1 MDKYEGWG
9 TTEKTEF
16 LSKCHEFVKNSKSEF
31 SLTITTNGN
40 PTDLAKAILSLL
52 IACIKGKIKTNL
64 GLSIL
69 SDLCSNEEIASVVMD
84 VFNYLD
90 TDTALSDNGGPERE
104 YFGNFVKESQKLLT
118 DKLLKERLEIDSLKD
133 IKLLNNIFSTKFI
146 KIKTKLFYKQRKYNL
161 FREESEGYSKLVTE
175 LNSDNM
181 DPKIMVE
188 IIKSLIGCFN
198 LDPNRVLDIILDSFE
213 HHTDNK
219 AEHFFIPLLHDYM
232 PESQRLTEVLAFKLR
247 QVNNLT
253 RSSYRLIALLIQYNL
268 IGLDNIY
275 PWLTPDDKDIK
286 TNWEKDIKNGQ
297 DYLRKASSM
306 IITKAPE
313 SETSDDNIQPKP
325 EENQKFCL
333 CEAMLEIGDWNTAQV
348 LIKRFPEYY
357 AVEYPPI
364 GDALCSLINQVIKPV
379 YNQVFNLH
387 SKSVKYSTDDQPN
400 SRSLKHVLTLEEFHD
415 VVLPMLI
422 TLGPGLHRDPVL
434 MFKIV
439 RIVREAL
446 TNEGIKNKDYTPSE
460 TGFYFDTL
468 SLLDRVLLPTL
479 SLAEGS
485 SISEH
490 LWTLL
495 QLYPYHCRYA
505 LYNSWKNDT
514 HKYHPKLLTKKVD
527 VQKKAR
533 SVMKRLCKDNTKP
546 SSRVIGKISH
556 YAPGYLFDYILGQ
569 IQVFDNLASI
579 VVECLKYMTSLS
591 FDVLGYCIVET
602 LGKSGQDRVK
612 HDGTSISVW
621 LQSTASFCGAIFK
634 KHPVE
639 LTGILQYVA
648 NQLKTENSLDLLI
661 LKEIVLR
668 MAGVEVMEQIT
679 PDQIEAMSGGDY
691 LKTEA
696 GYYNQI
702 RNTKKSSIRLK
713 ESLLDNN
720 LAVALC
726 LLIAQQRHSVI
737 YKEHESIHIK
747 LAGQLYD
754 QCQDTLVQYGTFL
767 GSTFSMEEYINHLPS
782 VHDLLDQHHVHM
794 DVAFF
799 LARPMFNHS
808 INTRF
813 DALRKADPNAKKS
826 LAVRQNKYAEAHK
839 EVMSSI
845 VKSVVPLHPEK
856 VWEDVSPGFLVTF
869 WSLTL
874 YDLCVPNEAYKREIN
889 KLKAQSSAMGDS
901 KQASTKVKKEQERL
915 AITIAKLNDE
925 KKKQQE
931 HVEKIFF
938 MLNQEKDS
946 WFLSRSAKAAKNETI
961 TQFLQLCL
969 FPRCIFTHMD
979 AMYCAKF
986 VQTLHSLKT
995 ANFSTLLCYDRLFC
1009 DITYSVTLCTEN
1021 EAHRYGIFLNEMLKN
1036 VTRWHST
1043 KDIFEKE
1050 CATYPGFVTKCK
1062 NSDQFVQSSNDH
1074 VGYENFRH
1082 VCHKWHYKITK
1093 AMMVCLE
1100 SKDYVQI
1107 RNSLIILIKIVN
1119 HFPVLAKLATLIEKK
1134 VEKVRE
1140 DEKDKRQDLY
1150 TLATSYC
1157 GLLKG
1162 RASQFLKDS
1171 DFHLVHEKVSQIK
1184 NIVDNKSDVT
1194 KNNQSIKKK
1203 DEDTVPEAKTPP
1215 LPVIKVI
1222 NGTSSTEWVE
1232 AEKKIIDNKAK
1243 TEKRPIKIT
1252 NAEKVNEKVIV
1263 QENIAETL
1271 KEEKSDESNEKKREK
1286 RQREDNIDR
1295 VKDSYTDVAKTQ
1307 ILTAGP
1313 GNQPANNHNKVQIP
1327 RINLSQISIN
1337 IVDVASN
1344 GSHTADE
1351 KDIKRKKLDTSPITK
1366 QLMKHNPDVKSETN
1380 GSTLIEK
1387 KDKKIKK
1394 SQSADSTSLKETR
1407 KDRKLSRKRH
1417 ERREETTPELKRR
1430 KEDEKHVKSSADIR
1444 HDDMVGDKH
1453 RSSREKSPH
1462 PKEWSERTE
1471 SRHKRHR
1478 TGDKRK

>member
-1 MDKYEGWG
+1 MDKLNYENWG
-9 TTEKTEF
+9 ANEKAVF
-16 LSKCHEFVKNSKSEF
+16 LAKCHEFISNSKTDY
-31 SLTITTNGN
+31 SLTITNNGN
-40 PTDLAKAILSLL
+40 PTDLAKGILSLL
-52 IACIKGKIKTNL
+52 IACIKGKLKINL
-64 GLSIL
+64 GVSIL
-69 SDLCSNEEIASVVMD
+69 DELCSNKEIASVIMD
-84 VFNYLD
+84 IFNFLD
-90 TDTALSDNGGPERE
+90 TETVLSENLGSERE
-104 YFGNFVKESQKLLT
+104 NFSSIVRDSQKLFT
-118 DKLLKERLEIDSLKD
+118 DKLLKERLEIESLKD
-133 IKLLNNIFSTKFI
+133 IKLLNNVFSTKFI

-161 FREESEGYSKLVTE
+161 FREESEGFSKLVTE

-181 DPKIMVE
+181 DPKVMLE

-219 AEHFFIPLLHDYM
+219 AEHFFIPLLRDYM
-232 PESQRLTEVLAFKLR
+232 PESQRLTEVLVFKLR
-247 QVNNLT
+247 QVNDMNH
-253 RSSYRLIALLIQYNL
+253 SSYRLIALLIQYNL
-268 IGLDNIY
+268 IELENIY
-275 PWLTPDDKDIK
+275 PWLTPDDKVIQK
-286 TNWEKDIKNGQ
+286 NWEKEMKNGQ
-297 DYLRKASSM
+297 DYVKKISCMFLS
-306 IITKAPE
+306 KAPE
-313 SETSDDNIQPKP
+313 SEVADDNDLVKF
-325 EENQKFCL
+325 EENQKFLL
-333 CEAMLEIGDWNTAQV
+333 CEAMLEVGDWNTAQI
-348 LIKRFPEYY
+348 LLKRFPEYY
-357 AVEYPPI
+357 AVDHPAI
-364 GDALCSLINQVIKPV
+364 GDALCNLISQIIKPI
-379 YNQVFNLH
+379 YAEVFNLH
-387 SKSVKYSTDDQPN
+387 SKFTRKTLKLSDNSFSVKPVSTFQ
-400 SRSLKHVLTLEEFHD
+400 EFHSI
-415 VVLPMLI
+415 VMPMLI
-422 TLGPGLHRDPVL
+422 TLGPGLHRNTVL

-446 TNEGIKNKDYTPSE
+446 INEGIRNKDYIPSKN
-460 TGFYFDTL
+460 GYYFDTL
-468 SLLDRVLLPTL
+468 SLLDRVLLPAL
-479 SLAEGS
+479 SLVEGS

-514 HKYHPKLLTKKVD
+514 HKYHPKLLIKKVE
-527 VQKKAR
+527 VQKKAK

-569 IQVFDNLASI
+569 IQVFDNLGSI

-621 LQSTASFCGAIFK
+621 LQSTASFCGAVFK
-634 KHPVE
+634 KHSIE

-668 MAGVEVMEQIT
+668 MAGIELMEQIT

-691 LKTEA
+691 LKIEA

-702 RNTKKSSIRLK
+702 RNTKKSSVRLK

-737 YKEHESIHIK
+737 YKEHESMHIK

-799 LARPMFNHS
+799 LARPMFNHF

-813 DALRKADPNAKKS
+813 DVLRKADPNSKKS
-826 LAVRQNKYAEAHK
+826 LPARQTYYAEAYK

-845 VKSVVPLHPEK
+845 VNSVVPLHPEK

-874 YDLCVPNEAYKREIN
+874 YDLSVPNEAYKREIN
-889 KLKAQSSAMGDS
+889 KLKTQSNALGDS
-901 KQASTKVKKEQERL
+901 KQTSTKVKKEQDRL
-915 AITIAKLNDE
+915 STTIAKLNDE

-931 HVEKIFF
+931 HVEKINY
-938 MLNQEKDS
+938 MLNQEKDT

-969 FPRCIFTHMD
+969 FPRCIFTHTD

-1043 KDIFEKE
+1043 QEVFEKE

-1119 HFPVLAKLATLIEKK
+1119 HFPVLAKLATLIDKK

-1162 RASQFLKDS
+1162 RANQFLKDS
-1171 DFHLVHEKVSQIK
+1171 DFHQVNEKVL
-1184 NIVDNKSDVT
+1184 
-1194 KNNQSIKKK
+1194 KKK
-1203 DEDTVPEAKTPP
+1203 ENERSPEAKTPP
-1215 LPVIKVI
+1215 PLPSKVL
-1222 NGTSSTEWVE
+1222 NGTTTTEWVE
-1232 AEKKIIDNKAK
+1232 AEKKVIDNKIKTDKRSAK
-1243 TEKRPIKIT
+1243 VTSI
-1252 NAEKVNEKVIV
+1252 
-1263 QENIAETL
+1263 L
-1271 KEEKSDESNEKKREK
+1271 SNEKNHENNVELEKESEQIDDHNEKKKEK
-1286 RQREDNIDR
+1286 RSRDENFDKENDSFFELSKNNLS
-1295 VKDSYTDVAKTQ
+1295 KDS
-1307 ILTAGP
+1307 ISSGP
-1313 GNQPANNHNKVQIP
+1313 AVNHSNKVH
-1327 RINLSQISIN
+1327 SQIISGEKPSIN
-1337 IVDVASN
+1337 DIDSTNN
-1344 GSHTADE
+1344 GVYAGAD
-1351 KDIKRKKLDTSPITK
+1351 KDIKRKRIDTSPVTK
-1366 QLMKHNPDVKSETN
+1366 QTAKYNSDMKSETN
-1380 GSTLIEK
+1380 GSSLTEK
-1387 KDKKIKK
+1387 KEKKLKK
-1394 SQSADSTSLKETR
+1394 SQSSDSSVSKETR
-1407 KDRKLSRKRH
+1407 KERKISRKRI
-1417 ERREETTPELKRR
+1417 ERREELTPELKRR
-1430 KEDEKHVKSSADIR
+1430 KEDDKHIKSVDIR
-1444 HDDMVGDKH
+1444 HEDIANDKH

-1462 PKEWSERTE
+1462 LKEWTERE
-1471 SRHKRHR
+1471 SRHSKRHR
-1478 TGDKRK
+1478 TEKRK

>member
-1 MDKYEGWG
+1 MDKYENWG

-16 LSKCHEFVKNSKSEF
+16 LAKCHELVNSSKSEY
-31 SLTITTNGN
+31 SLTITNSGN

-52 IACIKGKIKTNL
+52 VACIKGKIKNNI

-69 SDLCSNEEIASVVMD
+69 SDLCSNVEIVSVVMD

-90 TDTALSDNGGPERE
+90 TETALTDAESERE
-104 YFGNFVKESQKLLT
+104 QFGIFVRGSQKLLT

-161 FREESEGYSKLVTE
+161 FREESEGYSKLITE

-181 DPKIMVE
+181 DPKIMLE

-219 AEHFFIPLLHDYM
+219 AHKFFIPLLRDYM

-247 QVNNLT
+247 QVNDLT

-268 IGLDNIY
+268 IGLDSIY
-275 PWLTPDDKDIK
+275 PWLNPDDNVIK
-286 TNWEKDIKNGQ
+286 TNWEKDMKSGQ
-297 DYLRKASSM
+297 DYLRKAST
-306 IITKAPE
+306 IISKTPE
-313 SETSDDNIQPKP
+313 SESTEDKIEPKL

-333 CEAMLEIGDWNTAQV
+333 CEAMLEIGDWNTAQI

-357 AVEYPPI
+357 AVEYAPI
-364 GDALCSLINQVIKPV
+364 GDALCGLINQVIKPV
-379 YNQVFNLH
+379 YNQIFNLH
-387 SKSVKYSTDDQPN
+387 SKSVKNSTDVQKN
-400 SRSLKHVLTLEEFHD
+400 SLSLKPVLTLEEFHN

-434 MFKIV
+434 MFKVV
-439 RIVREAL
+439 RIVRKAL
-446 TNEGIKNKDYTPSE
+446 TNEGIKNKDYIPSE
-460 TGFYFDTL
+460 TGFYYDTL

-514 HKYHPKLLTKKVD
+514 HKYHPKLLTKRVD
-527 VQKKAR
+527 VLKKAR

-634 KHPVE
+634 KHPIE

-767 GSTFSMEEYINHLPS
+767 GATFSMEEYINHLPS

-813 DALRKADPNAKKS
+813 DVLRKSDPNAKKS
-826 LAVRQNKYAEAHK
+826 LPVRQTKYAEAHK

-889 KLKAQSSAMGDS
+889 KLKAQSAAIGDS

-915 AITIAKLNDE
+915 GITIAKLNDE

-969 FPRCIFTHMD
+969 FPRCIFTHTD

-1043 KDIFEKE
+1043 QDIFEKE

-1062 NSDQFVQSSNDH
+1062 NSDQFVQSNNDH

-1119 HFPVLAKLATLIEKK
+1119 HFPVLAKLASLIEKK

-1171 DFHLVHEKVSQIK
+1171 DFHQVNEKVSQIK
-1184 NIVDNKSDVT
+1184 NNVDNKSGVT
-1194 KNNQSIKKK
+1194 KNNQTIKKK
-1203 DEDTVPEAKTPP
+1203 EEDNIIEAKTPP
-1215 LPVIKVI
+1215 PLPIIKAI
-1222 NGTSSTEWVE
+1222 NGISSAEWVE
-1232 AEKKIIDNKAK
+1232 AEKKVVDNKIK
-1243 TEKRPIKIT
+1243 SDKRNMKIL
-1252 NAEKVNEKVIV
+1252 NSQSDKVNDKRDIV
-1263 QENIAETL
+1263 QENITELL
-1271 KEEKSDESNEKKREK
+1271 KEDKYDEPNEKKREK
-1286 RQREDNIDR
+1286 RPRDDNIDR
-1295 VKDSYTDVAKTQ
+1295 EKDSYIELSKNHQSGKDVIISGSVVNHISKSQVPINITEKSNNTDVE
-1307 ILTAGP
+1307 
-1313 GNQPANNHNKVQIP
+1313 
-1327 RINLSQISIN
+1327 
-1337 IVDVASN
+1337 VASN
-1344 GSHTADE
+1344 GSYTAAE
-1351 KDIKRKKLDTSPITK
+1351 KDIKRKKLDTSPVTK
-1366 QLMKHNPDVKSETN
+1366 QPLKNNFDVKTEIN
-1380 GSTLIEK
+1380 GSTMLEK

-1394 SQSADSTSLKETR
+1394 SQLADSPTSKETR
-1407 KDRKLSRKRH
+1407 KDRKISRKRH
-1417 ERREETTPELKRR
+1417 ERREDTTPELKRR
-1430 KEDEKHVKSSADIR
+1430 KEDEKHTKTDIR
-1444 HDDMVGDKH
+1444 HDEITIDKH

-1471 SRHKRHR
+1471 SRHKRYPL
-1478 TGDKRK
+1478 

>member
-1 MDKYEGWG
+1 MDKLNFENWG
-9 TTEKTEF
+9 ATEKTEF
-16 LSKCHEFVKNSKSEF
+16 LAKCHEFVNTFKSES
-31 SLTITTNGN
+31 SLTITSNGN
-40 PTDLAKAILSLL
+40 PTDLAKAILSLM
-52 IACIKGKIKTNL
+52 IACIKGKMKVGM
-64 GLSIL
+64 GLSVL
-69 SDLCSNEEIASVVMD
+69 NDLCSNVEIASVVMD
-84 VFNYLD
+84 VFNFLD
-90 TDTALSDNGGPERE
+90 TETALSDNVGHERD
-104 YFGNFVKESQKLLT
+104 NFSSLVKDSQKLFT
-118 DKLLKERLEIDSLKD
+118 DKLLKERLEIESLKD
-133 IKLLNNIFSTKFI
+133 IKMLNNVFSTKFI

-181 DPKIMVE
+181 DPKLMLE

-219 AEHFFIPLLHDYM
+219 AEHFFIPLLRDYM

-247 QVNNLT
+247 QVNDLNH
-253 RSSYRLIALLIQYNL
+253 SSYRLIALLIQHNL
-268 IGLDNIY
+268 IELDNIY
-275 PWLTPDDKDIK
+275 PWLTPDDKVIQK
-286 TNWEKDIKNGQ
+286 NWEKDMKSGQ
-297 DYLRKASSM
+297 DYMKKASS
-306 IITKAPE
+306 IFLSKAPE
-313 SETSDDNIQPKP
+313 TESVDNIDEAKL
-325 EENQKFCL
+325 EENQKFLL
-333 CEAMLEIGDWNTAQV
+333 CEAMLEIGDWKTAQV
-348 LIKRFPEYY
+348 LLKRFPEYY
-357 AVEYPPI
+357 AVEYSPI
-364 GDALCSLINQVIKPV
+364 GDALCNLISQIIDPV
-379 YNQVFNLH
+379 YVQVFNLH
-387 SKSVKYSTDDQPN
+387 SKSEKKNEPLQEN
-400 SRSLKHVLTLEEFHD
+400 SYSLKPVLTFEDFHN
-415 VVLPMLI
+415 VVIPMLI

-434 MFKIV
+434 MFKVV
-439 RIVREAL
+439 RIIREAL
-446 TNEGIKNKDYTPSE
+446 IKEGIKNKDFSPNKDGY
-460 TGFYFDTL
+460 YFDTL
-468 SLLDRVLLPTL
+468 SLLDRVLLPSL
-479 SLAEGS
+479 SLSEGS
-485 SISEH
+485 SFSEH
-490 LWTLL
+490 LWSLL

-505 LYNSWKNDT
+505 LYNSWKNET

-527 VQKKAR
+527 VQKKAK

-569 IQVFDNLASI
+569 IQVFDNLSSI
-579 VVECLKYMTSLS
+579 VVECLKFMTSLS

-634 KHPVE
+634 KHPIE

-661 LKEIVLR
+661 LKEIVLK
-668 MAGVEVMEQIT
+668 MAGVELMEQIT

-754 QCQDTLVQYGTFL
+754 QCQDTLVQYGTFM

-799 LARPMFNHS
+799 LARPMFNHF

-813 DALRKADPNAKKS
+813 DTLRKADPNSKKS
-826 LAVRQNKYAEAHK
+826 LPIRQTMYAEAYK

-845 VKSVVPLHPEK
+845 VDSVVPLHLEK

-874 YDLCVPNEAYKREIN
+874 YDLSVPVEAYKREIN
-889 KLKAQSSAMGDS
+889 KLKAQSAALGDS
-901 KQASTKVKKEQERL
+901 KQANTKVKKEQERL
-915 AITIAKLNDE
+915 STIITKLNDE

-931 HVEKIFF
+931 HIEKINY
-938 MLNQEKDS
+938 MLNQEKDT
-946 WFLSRSAKAAKNETI
+946 WFLSRSAKSAKNETV

-969 FPRCIFTHMD
+969 FPRCIFTHTD

-1036 VTRWHST
+1036 VSRWHSSHE
-1043 KDIFEKE
+1043 IFEKE

-1119 HFPVLAKLATLIEKK
+1119 HFPVLTKLATLIDKK

-1140 DEKDKRQDLY
+1140 DEKEKRQDLY

-1162 RASQFLKDS
+1162 RSSQFLKEA
-1171 DFHLVHEKVSQIK
+1171 DFHLVSEKNAQ
-1184 NIVDNKSDVT
+1184 DV
-1194 KNNQSIKKK
+1194 KKK
-1203 DEDTVPEAKTPP
+1203 EDEKIPEAKTPP
-1215 LPVIKVI
+1215 LPVIKTAI
-1222 NGTSSTEWVE
+1222 NGTSASEWVE
-1232 AEKKIIDNKAK
+1232 AEKKIVDKVKAD
-1243 TEKRPIKIT
+1243 KRPIKMSS
-1252 NAEKVNEKVIV
+1252 AQPNEKTH
-1263 QENIAETL
+1263 ETTI
-1271 KEEKSDESNEKKREK
+1271 EPEKGEQMEDPNAKKKEK
-1286 RQREDNIDR
+1286 RSRDENFDKENDTYFEISKNHI
-1295 VKDSYTDVAKTQ
+1295 VKDSVNSSS
-1307 ILTAGP
+1307 IV
-1313 GNQPANNHNKVQIP
+1313 NHNNKVQTQTISGEKLANNEVE
-1327 RINLSQISIN
+1327 INNSSY
-1337 IVDVASN
+1337 AA
-1344 GSHTADE
+1344 AD
-1351 KDIKRKKLDTSPITK
+1351 KDIKRKRLDTSPVTK
-1366 QLMKHNPDVKSETN
+1366 QPVKYNSEVKTETN
-1380 GSTLIEK
+1380 GSTLAEK
-1387 KDKKIKK
+1387 KDKKLKK
-1394 SQSADSTSLKETR
+1394 SQSSDSASSKEAR
-1407 KDRKLSRKRH
+1407 KERKISRKRT

-1430 KEDEKHVKSSADIR
+1430 KEDEKHNTKPVDTR
-1444 HDDMVGDKH
+1444 HEDNTNDKH
-1453 RSSREKSPH
+1453 RSEREKSPH
-1462 PKEWSERTE
+1462 LKEWTERND
-1471 SRHKRHR
+1471 SRHTKKHR
-1478 TGDKRK
+1478 TDKRK